1 VEEFEGWLTTR
12 EAAELVGFHQVYI
25 RRLLGQGKIEGKKF
39 AREWLV
45 NRESLLDYKARM
57 EARGT
62 EKHNP
67 WRDDL
72 PAGHGRDKNREEQE
86 K

>member
-1 VEEFEGWLTTR
+1 
-12 EAAELVGFHQVYI
+12 
-25 RRLLGQGKIEGKKF
+25 
-39 AREWLV
+39 V